1 MEKKNILE
9 ANTRAISNIES
20 VIFYLEKNGKKQ
32 LEIALLYK
40 MIAEL
45 SRENETLATEISDSI
60 L

>member
-9 ANTRAISNIES
+9 VNNRAISNIES

-45 SRENETLATEISDSI
+45 SRENESLATEISDSI

>member
-9 ANTRAISNIES
+9 VNTRAISNIES

-45 SRENETLATEISDSI
+45 SRENESLATEISDSI

>member
-9 ANTRAISNIES
+9 ANNRAISNIES
-20 VIFYLEKNGKKQ
+20 VIFYLEKNRKKQ

>member
-9 ANTRAISNIES
+9 ANNRAISNIES

-40 MIAEL
+40 MVAEL

>member
-9 ANTRAISNIES
+9 ANNRAISNIEN

-40 MIAEL
+40 MVAEL
-45 SRENETLATEISDSI
+45 SRENETLASEISDSI